1 MAINERATVDL
12 SVNGKKAQ
20 QELEGLR
27 KKAQDLRRQLDAAT
41 QAGDTKGIKRITSA
55 LNQTERE
62 MRKVERAAFDVNKV
76 INNLSGASINDINR
90 AIRQMTRQ
98 MNALPRGTAEWKRY
112 RTEIERCRA
121 ELRNLNTEGRQAEG
135 WLSRAN
141 GAFNKWGAGITAA
154 IAAVTGLTLTI
165 NKMRDIAKEKE
176 DAQAQLQALTGLDD
190 DSIAWLTRQAEQLS
204 TSMTD
209 GGLRIRQSAT
219 EILQAYQLVGGAKPE
234 LLENKEALNQ
244 VTVETMRLAAASGM
258 DLRQAV
264 DGVTLAMNQYGAAA
278 DEVSRY
284 VNTLAAGAK
293 FGSAEVDSVTQAVR
307 RAGVAASAADIP
319 IESLVGA
326 IEMLAERGIKDE
338 VAGTGLRSFFIKLE
352 AMAEDTRPS
361 VVGLQ
366 TALDNLRAKGL
377 EATDI
382 QKMFGLETYTVAQA
396 MIDGADKVR
405 YYTEAVTG
413 TTAAVEQAAVNS
425 DTAAARAAQASNKM
439 RELGAELGTR
449 LTPLITA
456 GAQAATVM
464 MQALIGLVDI
474 IARNSTTVLALAA
487 AIAAFTLQ
495 AKLSATWSK
504 VMVAMSAARI
514 AADNAEYAAKTKL
527 ARVLVLL
534 RGGFQKLS
542 AAITRN
548 PLGLLAAAA
557 AFVITKFVEL
567 NRQARE
573 TKEELDR
580 IRNATRDAA
589 QAAADSVRE
598 EQEKIVS
605 LMSIARDMNNTYDQ
619 RAAAIAELHKVN
631 ADYLGD
637 LTAENALTEEGIGIA
652 NRYIKLLGQRALL
665 REAQS
670 GRAKVFAQI
679 QDELNELYQQQGTE
693 GLGTPVRTAA
703 QFVRPDTSTGQH
715 YTVGAIRRG
724 SRQLD
729 ALAAAYQDFTATIND
744 LQREIITAE
753 AEARKGDAAATTTT
767 TATTTTAATT
777 ATADPLAEYKRRAK
791 AIEEQRD
798 AELTAE
804 KIAYERGEKA
814 LAEHEQAM
822 LEIQIRAARA
832 RQDILLETAT
842 GETAE
847 YDRIELEIQQLIN
860 RLAETAAAR
869 DDNGGTR
876 RTAEEALGILEDA
889 YARDLLTYTE
899 YERAKAATARLYAEQ
914 AAGDR
919 KAAEKEAAD
928 WIAEYVKQTA
938 DEWRQEQL
946 AKADYYAERGLI
958 TAQQA
963 EKARAKIEKEYRK
976 RKEQENAEDDES
988 SLKSIADKARK
999 AWNDISPL
1007 FQASSQLVQANLAAE
1022 EAAINRRYDKE
1033 IEAAEGNDKRI
1044 KQLEE
1049 ARDAELARARTEANK
1064 KAMAIQIAQAMA
1076 TTAVGILNAWASS
1089 MQMGPILGPIYGAAM
1104 TAIMVAQ
1111 AAIQIAA
1118 IKKQQQAQA
1127 AGYYTGGYTTRAAD
1141 DRREA
1146 GVVHANEFV
1155 ATAAA
1160 VRNPAVRPM
1169 LDLIDRAQR
1178 SNTVAALTRADIAA
1192 AAGARTAPAAAMTMP
1207 PATAATATP
1216 ATGGTDPATAKIID
1230 TLRRIDRRMDR
1241 PLAAYTYVTG
1251 KGGTQEAQR
1260 MADAMQANARRGKR

>member
-154 IAAVTGLTLTI
+154 VAAVTGLTLTI

-244 VTVETMRLAAASGM
+244 VTVETMRLATASGM

-377 EATDI
+377 DATDI

-474 IARNSTTVLALAA
+474 IARNRSVVIALAA
-487 AIAAFTLQ
+487 AMAGFIVQ
-495 AKLSATWSK
+495 AKLRVAWSK
-504 VMVAMSAARI
+504 MLVAAANAEI
-514 AADNAEYAAKTKL
+514 AATTGLGKA
-527 ARVLVLL
+527 VGLL
-534 RGGFQKLS
+534 RGGFQRLFAVIIK
-542 AAITRN
+542 N
-548 PLGLLAAAA
+548 PLGLIAGAASLL
-557 AFVITKFVEL
+557 IGKFIEL
-567 NRQARE
+567 RDRARE
-573 TKEELDR
+573 TREEYEK
-580 IRNATRDAA
+580 IV
-589 QAAADSVRE
+589 QAAAN
-598 EQEKIVS
+598 
-605 LMSIARDMNNTYDQ
+605 A
-619 RAAAIAELHKVN
+619 RAAAENDAAEQQRQLRSLYDIARNSLLPYSQRAEALQQLHKLSGR
-631 ADYLGD
+631 YLGD
-637 LTAENALTEEGIGIA
+637 LTLEAIA
-652 NRYIKLLGQRALL
+652 TKEAADAVRDYNDLLA
-665 REAQS
+665 AQS
-670 GRAKVFAQI
+670 GKEAYAAERNKQLDILQERINQYWPEISKQGVHRLSAQQLVNAQTSDPETYRRYTDGTGLQTNIDAINELTRALDAYDATITRLQAKYPAKVI
-679 QDELNELYQQQGTE
+679 E
-693 GLGTPVRTAA
+693 
-703 QFVRPDTSTGQH
+703 DT
-715 YTVGAIRRG
+715 V
-724 SRQLD
+724 
-729 ALAAAYQDFTATIND
+729 
-744 LQREIITAE
+744 IIDD
-753 AEARKGDAAATTTT
+753 KGKGKGNANAATTTT
-767 TATTTTAATT
+767 
-777 ATADPLAEYKRRAK
+777 ADPMAAYKQRAEEVDKML
-791 AIEEQRD
+791 E
-798 AELTAE
+798 AELNAE
-804 KIAYERGEKA
+804 KLAYERGEKA
-814 LAEHEQAM
+814 AADHEQAM

-832 RQDILLETAT
+832 RQDILLETAP

-847 YDRIELEIQQLIN
+847 YDRIELELQQLIN
-860 RLAETAAAR
+860 RLPAAAAGDG
-869 DDNGGTR
+869 DDGTR
-876 RTAEEALGILEDA
+876 RTADEALGILDDA

-914 AAGDR
+914 AAADR
-919 KAAEKEAAD
+919 TAAEKEAAD
-928 WIAEYVKQTA
+928 WIANYVKQTA
-938 DEWRQEQL
+938 DEWRDEQL
-946 AKADYYAERGLI
+946 AKAEDYAARGLI
-958 TAQQA
+958 TARQA
-963 EKARAKIEKEYRK
+963 AEARAEIEKEYRQ
-976 RKEQENAEDDES
+976 RQQQDNAEGDES
-988 SLKSIADKARK
+988 SVKSLADKVGK
-999 AWNDISPL
+999 AWQAVSPL

-1033 IEAAEGNDKRI
+1033 IEAAEGNDERI

-1049 ARDAELARARTEANK
+1049 ARDAELAKARTEANK

-1104 TAIMVAQ
+1104 TALMVAQ

-1127 AGYYTGGYTTRAAD
+1127 AGYYTGGYTTRADD
-1141 DRREA
+1141 DRREV

-1178 SNTVAALTRADIAA
+1178 NNTVAAITRADIAA
-1192 AAGARTAPAAAMTMP
+1192 AAGARTAPAAAIPAPAATT
-1207 PATAATATP
+1207 ATAQQTTA
-1216 ATGGTDPATAKIID
+1216 GTDPATAKIID

-1251 KGGTQEAQR
+1251 KGGSQEAQR
-1260 MADAMQANARRGKR
+1260 MADAMRANARRTKR

>member
-190 DSIAWLTRQAEQLS
+190 DSIAWLTEQAEQLS
-204 TSMTD
+204 TSMTE

-244 VTVETMRLAAASGM
+244 VTVETMRLATASGM

-377 EATDI
+377 DATDI

-474 IARNSTTVLALAA
+474 IARNRSVVIALAA
-487 AIAAFTLQ
+487 AMAGFIVQ
-495 AKLSATWSK
+495 AKLRVAWSK
-504 VMVAMSAARI
+504 MLVAAANAEI
-514 AADNAEYAAKTKL
+514 AATTGLGKA
-527 ARVLVLL
+527 VGLL
-534 RGGFQKLS
+534 RGGFQRLFAVIIK
-542 AAITRN
+542 N
-548 PLGLLAAAA
+548 PLGLIAGAASLL
-557 AFVITKFVEL
+557 IGKFIEL
-567 NRQARE
+567 RDRARE
-573 TKEELDR
+573 TREEYEK
-580 IRNATRDAA
+580 IV
-589 QAAADSVRE
+589 QAAAN
-598 EQEKIVS
+598 
-605 LMSIARDMNNTYDQ
+605 A
-619 RAAAIAELHKVN
+619 RAAAENDAAEQQRQLRSLYAIARNTLLPYSQRAEALQQLHKLSGR
-631 ADYLGD
+631 YLGD
-637 LTAENALTEEGIGIA
+637 LKLETIA
-652 NRYIKLLGQRALL
+652 SKEAADAVRDYNDLLA
-665 REAQS
+665 AQS
-670 GRAKVFAQI
+670 GKEAYAAERNKQLDILQERINQYWPEISKQGVHRLSAQQLVNAQTSDPETYRRYTDSTGLQTNIDAINELTRALDAYDATITRLQAKYPAKVI
-679 QDELNELYQQQGTE
+679 E
-693 GLGTPVRTAA
+693 
-703 QFVRPDTSTGQH
+703 DT
-715 YTVGAIRRG
+715 V
-724 SRQLD
+724 
-729 ALAAAYQDFTATIND
+729 
-744 LQREIITAE
+744 IIDD
-753 AEARKGDAAATTTT
+753 KGKGNANAATTTT
-767 TATTTTAATT
+767 
-777 ATADPLAEYKRRAK
+777 ADPMAEYKQRAK
-791 AIEEQRD
+791 DIEARRD

-804 KIAYERGEKA
+804 KLAYERGEKA

-832 RQDILLETAT
+832 RQDILLETAP

-847 YDRIELEIQQLIN
+847 YDRIELELQQLIN
-860 RLAETAAAR
+860 RLPAAAAGDG
-869 DDNGGTR
+869 DDGTR
-876 RTAEEALGILEDA
+876 RTADEALRILDDA

-914 AAGDR
+914 AAADR
-919 KAAEKEAAD
+919 TAAEKEAAD
-928 WIAEYVKQTA
+928 WIANYVKQTA
-938 DEWRQEQL
+938 DEWRDEQL
-946 AKADYYAERGLI
+946 AKAEDYAARGLI
-958 TAQQA
+958 TARQA
-963 EKARAKIEKEYRK
+963 AEARAEIEKEYRQ
-976 RKEQENAEDDES
+976 RQQQDNAEGDES
-988 SLKSIADKARK
+988 SVKSLADKVGK
-999 AWNDISPL
+999 AWQAVSPL

-1022 EAAINRRYDKE
+1022 EAAINRRYNKE
-1033 IEAAEGNDKRI
+1033 IEAAEGNDERI

-1049 ARDAELARARTEANK
+1049 ARDAELAKARTEANK

-1104 TAIMVAQ
+1104 TALMVAQ

-1178 SNTVAALTRADIAA
+1178 NNTVAAITRADIAA
-1192 AAGARTAPAAAMTMP
+1192 AAGARTAPAAAIPAPAATT
-1207 PATAATATP
+1207 ATAQQPTA
-1216 ATGGTDPATAKIID
+1216 GTDPATAKIID

-1251 KGGTQEAQR
+1251 KGGSQEAQR
-1260 MADAMQANARRGKR
+1260 MADAMRANARRTKR

>member
-190 DSIAWLTRQAEQLS
+190 DSIAWLTEQAEQLS

-244 VTVETMRLAAASGM
+244 VTVETMRLATASGM

-652 NRYIKLLGQRALL
+652 NRYIKLIGQQALL
-665 REAQS
+665 REAQA
-670 GRAKVFAQI
+670 GRAKVFGQI
-679 QDELNELYQQQGTE
+679 QDELNQLYQQQGIET
-693 GLGTPVRTAA
+693 LGTPVRTAA

-767 TATTTTAATT
+767 TATTTTATTT
-777 ATADPLAEYKRRAK
+777 AADPMAEYKQRAK
-791 AIEEQRD
+791 ALDEQRD

-832 RQDILLETAT
+832 RQDILLETAP

-847 YDRIELEIQQLIN
+847 YDRIELELQQLIN
-860 RLAETAAAR
+860 RLPAAAAGDG
-869 DDNGGTR
+869 DDGTR
-876 RTAEEALGILEDA
+876 RTADEALGILDDA

-914 AAGDR
+914 AAADR
-919 KAAEKEAAD
+919 TAAEKEAAD
-928 WIAEYVKQTA
+928 WIANYVKQTA
-938 DEWRQEQL
+938 DEWRDEQL
-946 AKADYYAERGLI
+946 AKAEDYAARGLI
-958 TAQQA
+958 TARQA
-963 EKARAKIEKEYRK
+963 AEARAEIEEEYRQ
-976 RKEQENAEDDES
+976 RQQQENAEGDES
-988 SLKSIADKARK
+988 SVKSLADKVGK
-999 AWNDISPL
+999 AWQAVSPL

-1033 IEAAEGNDKRI
+1033 IEAAEGNDERI

-1049 ARDAELARARTEANK
+1049 ARDAELAKARTEANK

-1104 TAIMVAQ
+1104 TALMVAQ

-1178 SNTVAALTRADIAA
+1178 NNTVAAITRADIAA
-1192 AAGARTAPAAAMTMP
+1192 AAGARTAPAAAIPAPAATT
-1207 PATAATATP
+1207 ATAQQPTA
-1216 ATGGTDPATAKIID
+1216 GTDPATAKIID

-1251 KGGTQEAQR
+1251 KGGSQEAQR
-1260 MADAMQANARRGKR
+1260 MADAMRANARRTKR

>member
-1 MAINERATVDL
+1 MAINERATIDL

-27 KKAQDLRRQLDAAT
+27 KKAQDLRHQLDAAT

-90 AIRQMTRQ
+90 AIRQMEKE
-98 MNALPRGTAEWKRY
+98 MKNLPRTSAHWRKLADDISRAKQ
-112 RTEIERCRA
+112 EIKDINEEA
-121 ELRNLNTEGRQAEG
+121 NKSGSF
-135 WLSRAN
+135 LSRLADKAN
-141 GAFNKWGAGITAA
+141 KYFALMQTSISA
-154 IAAVTGLTLTI
+154 IQSIYARIARLS
-165 NKMRDIAKEKE
+165 DIAKEKE

-244 VTVETMRLAAASGM
+244 VTIETMRLATASGM

-352 AMAEDTRPS
+352 AMAEETRPS

-377 EATDI
+377 DATDI

-474 IARNSTTVLALAA
+474 IARNSTTVIALAA

-504 VMVAMSAARI
+504 VMVAMSAMRI
-514 AADNAEYAAKTKL
+514 TADNAEYAAKTKL
-527 ARVLVLL
+527 TRALVVL
-534 RGGFQKLS
+534 RGGFQRLA
-542 AAITRN
+542 AAITSN

-573 TKEELDR
+573 TQEELDN

-589 QAAADSVRE
+589 QAAADSVRD
-598 EQEKIVS
+598 EQEKVAA
-605 LMSIARDMNNTYDQ
+605 LMAIARDMNNTYDQ

-652 NRYIKLLGQRALL
+652 NRYIKLIGQQALL
-665 REAQS
+665 REAQA
-670 GRAKVFAQI
+670 GRAKVFGQI
-679 QDELNELYQQQGTE
+679 QDELNQLYQQQGIET
-693 GLGTPVRTAA
+693 LGTPVRTAA

-744 LQREIITAE
+744 LQRKIITAE
-753 AEARKGDAAATTTT
+753 AEGRKGDAAATTTT
-767 TATTTTAATT
+767 ATATTATTT

-1104 TAIMVAQ
+1104 TALMVAQ

-1127 AGYYTGGYTTRAAD
+1127 AGYYTGGYTTRDAD

-1178 SNTVAALTRADIAA
+1178 NNSVAAITRADIAA
-1192 AAGARTAPAAAMTMP
+1192 AAGARIAPAAAI
-1207 PATAATATP
+1207 PAPAATIVTTQHPTA
-1216 ATGGTDPATAKIID
+1216 GTDPATAKIID

-1260 MADAMQANARRGKR
+1260 MADAMRANARRGKR

>member
-27 KKAQDLRRQLDAAT
+27 KKAQDLKRQLDAAT

-244 VTVETMRLAAASGM
+244 VTVETMRLATASGM

-474 IARNSTTVLALAA
+474 IARNRSVVIALVAA
-487 AIAAFTLQ
+487 MAGFIVQ
-495 AKLSATWSK
+495 AKLRVAWSK
-504 VMVAMSAARI
+504 MLVAAANAEI
-514 AADNAEYAAKTKL
+514 AATTGLGKA
-527 ARVLVLL
+527 VGLL
-534 RGGFQKLS
+534 RGGFQRLFAVIIK
-542 AAITRN
+542 N
-548 PLGLLAAAA
+548 PLGLIAGAASLL
-557 AFVITKFVEL
+557 IGKFIEL
-567 NRQARE
+567 RDRARE
-573 TKEELDR
+573 TREEYEK
-580 IRNATRDAA
+580 IV
-589 QAAADSVRE
+589 QAAAN
-598 EQEKIVS
+598 
-605 LMSIARDMNNTYDQ
+605 A
-619 RAAAIAELHKVN
+619 RAAAENNAAEQQRQLRSLYAIARNSLLPYSQRAEALQQLHKLS
-631 ADYLGD
+631 DRYLGD
-637 LTAENALTEEGIGIA
+637 LTLEAIA
-652 NRYIKLLGQRALL
+652 TKEAADAVRDYNDLLA
-665 REAQS
+665 AQS
-670 GRAKVFAQI
+670 GKEAYAAERNKQLDILQERINQYWPEISKQGVHRLSAQQLVNAQANDPETYRRYTDGTGLQTNIDAINELTRALDAYDATITRLQAKYPAKVI
-679 QDELNELYQQQGTE
+679 E
-693 GLGTPVRTAA
+693 
-703 QFVRPDTSTGQH
+703 DT
-715 YTVGAIRRG
+715 V
-724 SRQLD
+724 
-729 ALAAAYQDFTATIND
+729 
-744 LQREIITAE
+744 IIDD
-753 AEARKGDAAATTTT
+753 KGKGNANAATTT
-767 TATTTTAATT
+767 A
-777 ATADPLAEYKRRAK
+777 ADPMAEYKQRAK
-791 AIEEQRD
+791 DIEARRD

-832 RQDILLETAT
+832 RQDILLETAP

-847 YDRIELEIQQLIN
+847 YDRIELELQQLIN
-860 RLAETAAAR
+860 RLPATAADR
-869 DDNGGTR
+869 DDNGSTR
-876 RTAEEALGILEDA
+876 RTAEEALGILDDA

-914 AAGDR
+914 AAADR
-919 KAAEKEAAD
+919 TAAEKEAAD
-928 WIAEYVKQTA
+928 WIAQYAKQTA
-938 DEWRQEQL
+938 AEWRDEQL
-946 AKADYYAERGLI
+946 AKAEDYAARGLI
-958 TAQQA
+958 TARQA
-963 EKARAKIEKEYRK
+963 AEARAEIEKEYRQ
-976 RKEQENAEDDES
+976 RQQEDNAEGDES
-988 SLKSIADKARK
+988 SVKSLADKVGK
-999 AWNDISPL
+999 AWQAVSPL

-1033 IEAAEGNDKRI
+1033 IEAAEGNDERI

-1049 ARDAELARARTEANK
+1049 ARDAELAKARTEANK

-1089 MQMGPILGPIYGAAM
+1089 MQLGPILGPIYGAAM
-1104 TAIMVAQ
+1104 TALMVAQ

-1127 AGYYTGGYTTRAAD
+1127 AGYYTGGYTTRDAD

-1178 SNTVAALTRADIAA
+1178 NNSVAAITRADIAA
-1192 AAGARTAPAAAMTMP
+1192 AAGARIAPAAAI
-1207 PATAATATP
+1207 PAPAATTVTAQHPT
-1216 ATGGTDPATAKIID
+1216 AGTDPATAKIID

-1260 MADAMQANARRGKR
+1260 MADAMRANARRGKR

>member
-244 VTVETMRLAAASGM
+244 VTVETMRLATASGM

-352 AMAEDTRPS
+352 AMAEETRPS

-377 EATDI
+377 DATDI

-474 IARNSTTVLALAA
+474 IARNRSVVIALVAA
-487 AIAAFTLQ
+487 MAGFIVQ
-495 AKLSATWSK
+495 AKLRVAWSK
-504 VMVAMSAARI
+504 MLVAAANAEI
-514 AADNAEYAAKTKL
+514 AATTGLGKA
-527 ARVLVLL
+527 VGLL
-534 RGGFQKLS
+534 RGGFQRLFAVIIK
-542 AAITRN
+542 N
-548 PLGLLAAAA
+548 PLGLIAGAASLL
-557 AFVITKFVEL
+557 IGKFIEL
-567 NRQARE
+567 RDRARE
-573 TKEELDR
+573 TREEYEK
-580 IRNATRDAA
+580 IV
-589 QAAADSVRE
+589 QAAAN
-598 EQEKIVS
+598 
-605 LMSIARDMNNTYDQ
+605 A
-619 RAAAIAELHKVN
+619 RAAAENNAAEQQRQLRSLYAIARNSLLPYSQRAEALQQLHKLS
-631 ADYLGD
+631 DRYLGD
-637 LTAENALTEEGIGIA
+637 LTLEAIA
-652 NRYIKLLGQRALL
+652 TKEAADAVRDYNDLLA
-665 REAQS
+665 AQS
-670 GRAKVFAQI
+670 GKEAYAAERNKQLDILQERINQYWPEISKQGVHRLSAQQLVNAQANDPETYRRYTDGTGLQTNI
-679 QDELNELYQQQGTE
+679 DAINELT
-693 GLGTPVRTAA
+693 RA
-703 QFVRPDTSTGQH
+703 
-715 YTVGAIRRG
+715 
-724 SRQLD
+724 LD
-729 ALAAAYQDFTATIND
+729 AYDATITR
-744 LQREIITAE
+744 LQAKYP
-753 AEARKGDAAATTTT
+753 AKAVAG
-767 TATTTTAATT
+767 TTAAVTAAAPSATAATTT

-1033 IEAAEGNDKRI
+1033 IEAAEGNNKRI

-1127 AGYYTGGYTTRAAD
+1127 AGYYTGGYTTRDAD

-1178 SNTVAALTRADIAA
+1178 NNTVAAITRADIAA
-1192 AAGARTAPAAAMTMP
+1192 AAGARTAPAAAIPAPAATT
-1207 PATAATATP
+1207 ATAQQTTA
-1216 ATGGTDPATAKIID
+1216 GTDPATAKIID

-1260 MADAMQANARRGKR
+1260 MADAMRANARRTKR

>member
-190 DSIAWLTRQAEQLS
+190 DSIAWLTEQAEQLS

-244 VTVETMRLAAASGM
+244 VTVETMRLATASGM

-377 EATDI
+377 DATDI

-573 TKEELDR
+573 TKEELDS

-679 QDELNELYQQQGTE
+679 QDELNELYQQQGIE
-693 GLGTPVRTAA
+693 SLGTPVRTAA
-703 QFVRPDTSTGQH
+703 QFVNPDTSTKQH

-729 ALAAAYQDFTATIND
+729 ALAAAYQDFTVTINE
-744 LQREIITAE
+744 LQKELITAE
-753 AEARKGDAAATTTT
+753 AAQRGNDNANATVMPAAQGKGTTT
-767 TATTTTAATT
+767 TADPMAAYKQR
-777 ATADPLAEYKRRAK
+777 AEEVDKML
-791 AIEEQRD
+791 E

-804 KIAYERGEKA
+804 KLAYERGEKA

-832 RQDILLETAT
+832 RQDILLETAP

-847 YDRIELEIQQLIN
+847 YDRIELELQQLIN
-860 RLAETAAAR
+860 RLPATAADR
-869 DDNGGTR
+869 DDNGSTR
-876 RTAEEALGILEDA
+876 RTADEALRILDDA

-914 AAGDR
+914 AAADR
-919 KAAEKEAAD
+919 TAAEKEAAD
-928 WIAEYVKQTA
+928 WIANYVKQTA
-938 DEWRQEQL
+938 DEWRDEQL
-946 AKADYYAERGLI
+946 AKADDYAARGLI
-958 TAQQA
+958 TARQA
-963 EKARAKIEKEYRK
+963 AEARAEIEKEYRQ
-976 RKEQENAEDDES
+976 RQQQDNAEGDES
-988 SLKSIADKARK
+988 SVKSLADKVGK
-999 AWNDISPL
+999 AWQAVSPL

-1033 IEAAEGNDKRI
+1033 IEAAEGNDERI

-1049 ARDAELARARTEANK
+1049 ARDAELAKARTEANK

-1104 TAIMVAQ
+1104 TALMVAQ

-1178 SNTVAALTRADIAA
+1178 NNTVAAITRADIAA
-1192 AAGARTAPAAAMTMP
+1192 AAGARTAPAAAIPAPAATT
-1207 PATAATATP
+1207 ATAQQPTA
-1216 ATGGTDPATAKIID
+1216 GTDPATAKIID

-1260 MADAMQANARRGKR
+1260 MADAMRANARRGKR

>member
-27 KKAQDLRRQLDAAT
+27 KKAQDLKRQLDAAT

-244 VTVETMRLAAASGM
+244 VTIETMRLATASGM

-352 AMAEDTRPS
+352 AMAEETRPS

-377 EATDI
+377 DATDI

-474 IARNSTTVLALAA
+474 IARNRTTVIALAA
-487 AIAAFTLQ
+487 AMAGFIVQ
-495 AKLSATWSK
+495 AKLRVAWSK
-504 VMVAMSAARI
+504 MLI
-514 AADNAEYAAKTKL
+514 AAANAEIAATTGLGK
-527 ARVLVLL
+527 AVGLL
-534 RGGFQKLS
+534 RVGFQRLFAVIIK
-542 AAITRN
+542 N
-548 PLGLLAAAA
+548 PLGLIAGAASLL
-557 AFVITKFVEL
+557 IGKFIEL
-567 NRQARE
+567 RDRARE
-573 TKEELDR
+573 TREEYEK
-580 IRNATRDAA
+580 IV
-589 QAAADSVRE
+589 QAAAN
-598 EQEKIVS
+598 
-605 LMSIARDMNNTYDQ
+605 A
-619 RAAAIAELHKVN
+619 RAAAENNAAEQQRQLRSLYAIARNSLLPYSQRAEALQQLHKLS
-631 ADYLGD
+631 DRYLGD
-637 LTAENALTEEGIGIA
+637 LTLEAIA
-652 NRYIKLLGQRALL
+652 TKEAADAVRDYNDLLA
-665 REAQS
+665 AQS
-670 GRAKVFAQI
+670 GKEAYAAERNKQLDILQERINQYWPEISKQGVHRLSAQQLVNAQANDPETYRRYTDGTGLQTNIDAINELTRALDAYDATITRLQAKYPAKVI
-679 QDELNELYQQQGTE
+679 E
-693 GLGTPVRTAA
+693 
-703 QFVRPDTSTGQH
+703 DT
-715 YTVGAIRRG
+715 V
-724 SRQLD
+724 
-729 ALAAAYQDFTATIND
+729 
-744 LQREIITAE
+744 IIDD
-753 AEARKGDAAATTTT
+753 KGKGNAT
-767 TATTTTAATT
+767 TATTTA
-777 ATADPLAEYKRRAK
+777 ADPMAEYKQRAK
-791 AIEEQRD
+791 ALDEQRD

-804 KIAYERGEKA
+804 KIAYELGEKA

-832 RQDILLETAT
+832 RQDILLETAP

-860 RLAETAAAR
+860 RLPATAAAR
-869 DDNGGTR
+869 DDNGGTL
-876 RTAEEALGILEDA
+876 RTAEEALGILDDA

-914 AAGDR
+914 AAADR
-919 KAAEKEAAD
+919 TAAEKEAAD
-928 WIAEYVKQTA
+928 WIAQYAKQTA
-938 DEWRQEQL
+938 AEWRDEQL
-946 AKADYYAERGLI
+946 AKAEDYAARGLI
-958 TAQQA
+958 TARQA
-963 EKARAKIEKEYRK
+963 AEARAEIEKEYRQ
-976 RKEQENAEDDES
+976 RQQQDNAEGDES
-988 SLKSIADKARK
+988 SVKSLADKVGK
-999 AWNDISPL
+999 AWQAVSPL

-1033 IEAAEGNDKRI
+1033 IEAAEGNDERI

-1049 ARDAELARARTEANK
+1049 ARDAELAKARTEANK

-1104 TAIMVAQ
+1104 TALMVAQ

-1127 AGYYTGGYTTRAAD
+1127 AGYYTGGYTTRDAD

-1178 SNTVAALTRADIAA
+1178 NNTVAAITRADIAA
-1192 AAGARTAPAAAMTMP
+1192 AAGARTAPAAAIPAP
-1207 PATAATATP
+1207 PATTATAQQPT
-1216 ATGGTDPATAKIID
+1216 AGTDPATAKIID

-1260 MADAMQANARRGKR
+1260 MADAMRANARRGKR